1 MSIKLTSRKAK
12 ITESIF
18 ILFLIVIIF
27 FSFFKPIQ
35 AGDGEIGLQANP
47 LRIGDR
53 RFYISDK
60 NPFGGRGYENYKG
73 GPLYPNVLKGIS
85 YISIKIF
92 NQSTTSIWWNSIT
105 ILISST
111 LTILTFRLTYAAGK
125 LLFDERTGII
135 SMIFFTFSPYT
146 YFYALSGGI
155 TIYTLFGTS
164 LSTYL
169 TLKIFNHLNN
179 NQPNN
184 SRTLEKILL
193 SLTLIY
199 MSLIRPSSI
208 IFSIVIS
215 LIMIILEI
223 TNLLKFKK
231 PKKLLSFS
239 IFIFVFSL
247 VFSMHQLW
255 DTKNYTIATINIFS
269 FEQGTFM
276 GVDRNVIRNK
286 IEILLQS
293 SEIIKNIEG
302 FLNRFLWKFND
313 YFTGI
318 IDIRD
323 THSPQ
328 DMALFPFLIRVSIG
342 TTLLAP
348 LTYFSY
354 LGIFIFRKKI
364 LKTGLWISLFASFLS
379 VSPSL
384 LGVAMSRY
392 YYMFITPY
400 ILISAMTIS
409 KIFKYKT
416 IEELQSNEK

>member
-1 MSIKLTSRKAK
+1 
-12 ITESIF
+12 
-18 ILFLIVIIF
+18 
-27 FSFFKPIQ
+27 
-35 AGDGEIGLQANP
+35 
-47 LRIGDR
+47 
-53 RFYISDK
+53 
-60 NPFGGRGYENYKG
+60 
-73 GPLYPNVLKGIS
+73 
-85 YISIKIF
+85 
-92 NQSTTSIWWNSIT
+92 
-105 ILISST
+105 
-111 LTILTFRLTYAAGK
+111 
-125 LLFDERTGII
+125 
-135 SMIFFTFSPYT
+135 MIFFTFSPYT